1 MVNIHRGEIEAKI
14 DGKKLILC
22 LTLGAL
28 AELESSFDAKNL
40 VSLGERFSSGKI
52 SARHLIIIL
61 GAGLRGGGNDIS
73 DEELANLPIE
83 GGLTGAA
90 SIAAHLLQATFGELS
105 E

>member
-1 MVNIHRGEIEAKI
+1 MVNIHRGEIQAQI
-14 DGKKLILC
+14 NGKKLVLC

-28 AELESSFDAKNL
+28 AELESSLDASDL
-40 VSLGERFSSGKI
+40 VSLGERFATGKI

-61 GAGLRGGGNDIS
+61 GAGLRGAGNNIS
-73 DEELANLPIE
+73 NEELANLPIE

-90 SIAAHLLQATFGELS
+90 SIAARLLQATFGELS

>member
-1 MVNIHRGEIEAKI
+1 MVNIHRGEIEAQI

-28 AELESSFDAKNL
+28 AELESALDASDL
-40 VSLGERFSSGKI
+40 VSLGERFSTGKI

-61 GAGLRGGGNDIS
+61 GAGLRGGGNNIS
-73 DEELANLPIE
+73 NEDLANLPIE

-90 SIAAHLLQATFGELS
+90 AIAARLLQATFGELS